1 MPFIDLHC
9 DTVSRLL
16 ANRRANGTDDL
27 RTGPGGHVSLEKLRR
42 SGYLLQAFALFVDQ
56 KSAEDPLAEV
66 LTLADLY
73 WQEVEKNRDW
83 LLPVATFSDLE
94 TARDQGRVGA
104 LLTVEEGGVFRGDLA
119 LLRTLHRLGM
129 RLVTLTWNY
138 ENQLGSPNG
147 QTGGLTETGFAFLSE
162 MERLRIL
169 PDVSHLSD
177 TGFWDVC
184 RAAKRPFLASHSC
197 CRALQDHPRNLTDEM
212 IRALAERGGIVG
224 VNFYSRFL
232 GNGSVSR
239 TSDIARH
246 LRHMIDVGGLAVASL
261 GSDFDGIDCTLEFGD
276 AGDMEKMIRDLKVHG
291 FTDREIEAVAWKNA
305 WDFLKETL

>member
-1 MPFIDLHC
+1 MSPC
-9 DTVSRLL
+9 LL
-16 ANRRANGTDDL
+16 STCTATRFPDSWQTAGP
-27 RTGPGGHVSLEKLRR
+27 TGATT
-42 SGYLLQAFALFVDQ
+42 SGPDRGATSPW

-66 LTLADLY
+66 LALADLY

-276 AGDMEKMIRDLKVHG
+276 AGDMEKMIRALEVHG

-305 WDFLKETL
+305 WNFLKETL